1 MINIILESF
10 WKTDTLKQ
18 RYEAM
23 KVDENKIYEVLDEIG
38 LSKRK
43 ADIYLFLTQKGLQK
57 AQSIASYL
65 GIDRAQTYRLL
76 KSLKNEGILEET
88 IETPSR
94 YNAIPITNLLESH
107 IINKKREV
115 ASLEEDK
122 ESIINYCNSLNR
134 KKTAPSVAKFQVI
147 TNTDGVYK
155 KISQMVDAASSDVS
169 ALTTST
175 GLIHEDAYGITD
187 MIMAF
192 GKKKKNIKFRL
203 LANITQDNLEI
214 AKNIL
219 KHLPLSRNVIWKHTS
234 VGSKHYPRFLIK
246 DDEEVLLY
254 MNQNE
259 KKYGYSKEVNGLWV
273 ASKMFVSTLKRAFVD
288 IWSNSV
294 DINDRIKN
302 LETGVP
308 LKETIVIKDS
318 IETGK
323 KIRKILENAENEITL
338 ISSSVGII
346 KLDENNFLEKYS
358 QEKLKLR
365 LMASIDF
372 DNLSAAK
379 NLSKIFEVKHVS
391 INYLT
396 MMIVDGKH
404 LFIFKAPPPDVEIKY
419 PFYFAETFYSND
431 ENYVERVN
439 ELINEI
445 WKRGTAISE
454 VGSANSFGAP
464 LVEVSESIITRDVI
478 KTMLSK
484 NAGTVFVTSDNNIIG
499 LIGQRDILNAIMTT
513 DIDKVKAKEIMS
525 TPIITI
531 KSNQSLINAL
541 DAIETKKFSRLAV
554 MKNGQLVAML
564 SN

>member
-1 MINIILESF
+1 
-10 WKTDTLKQ
+10 
-18 RYEAM
+18 M

-318 IETGK
+318 IETEK
-323 KIRKILENAENEITL
+323 KIRKILENAENEISL

-396 MMIVDGKH
+396 IMTVDGKH

-554 MKNGQLVAML
+554 IKNGQLVAML

>member
-1 MINIILESF
+1 M
-10 WKTDTLKQ
+10 
-18 RYEAM
+18 
-23 KVDENKIYEVLDEIG
+23 DENKIYEVLDEIG

-107 IINKKREV
+107 IKNKKREV
-115 ASLEEDK
+115 SSLEADK

-259 KKYGYSKEVNGLWV
+259 KQYGYSKEINGLWV

-294 DINDRIKN
+294 DINDRIKQ
-302 LETGVP
+302 LDTGVP

-358 QEKLKLR
+358 KGKLKLR

-391 INYLT
+391 TNYLT

-404 LFIFKAPPPDVEIKY
+404 LFIFKTPPPEEEIKY

-439 ELINEI
+439 ELLNEI

-454 VGSANSFGAP
+454 VGSANSLGAP

-531 KSNQSLINAL
+531 KSNQSLINTL